1 MEKRYDNQYIWGTP
15 SKSWDWLHEWLQ
27 DKGFEIH
34 WTGGG
39 FFHYELVIKG
49 SDSEL
54 GDCIAFATYGQELPL
69 VVDEDWRLRNAA
81 VHIGFREEDGGF
93 DFDAPSH
100 SVGFENLRH
109 QQFDAIKTAIE
120 DAIKMVNGERVSIRA
135 KWIMEGAP
143 TLDACKEA
151 LLDFID
157 YIEGQQKDGYELEG
171 PITNDSGFM
180 VKKDD

>member
-1 MEKRYDNQYIWGTP
+1 M
-15 SKSWDWLHEWLQ
+15 WLHEWLQ
-27 DKGFEIH
+27 DRGFEVH

-39 FFHYELVIKG
+39 FFHYEMVIKG

-54 GDCIAFATYGQELPL
+54 GDCIAFSTYGQELPL
-69 VVDEDWRLRNAA
+69 VKDEDWILSNAV

-100 SVGFENLRH
+100 SVGFENQRSYE
-109 QQFDAIKTAIE
+109 QIVKAIE
-120 DAIKMVNGERVSIRA
+120 DAIEMVNEERVSIRA
-135 KWIMEGAP
+135 KWIMDGAP

-171 PITNDSGFM
+171 PIANDWGFM
-180 VKKDD
+180 VKKR

>member
-1 MEKRYDNQYIWGTP
+1 M
-15 SKSWDWLHEWLQ
+15 WLHEWLQ

-39 FFHYELVIKG
+39 FFHYEMVIKG

-69 VVDEDWRLRNAA
+69 VKDEDWRLKNAV

-100 SVGFENLRH
+100 SVGFENQRNYEP
-109 QQFDAIKTAIE
+109 IMKAIE
-120 DAIKMVNGERVSIRA
+120 DAIEMVNEERVSIRS
-135 KWIMEGAP
+135 KWIMDGAP
-143 TLDACKEA
+143 TLDACKEVCLISLTTLKGNRRMA
-151 LLDFID
+151 MSLKVQLQTI
-157 YIEGQQKDGYELEG
+157 GV
-171 PITNDSGFM
+171 SW
-180 VKKDD
+180 